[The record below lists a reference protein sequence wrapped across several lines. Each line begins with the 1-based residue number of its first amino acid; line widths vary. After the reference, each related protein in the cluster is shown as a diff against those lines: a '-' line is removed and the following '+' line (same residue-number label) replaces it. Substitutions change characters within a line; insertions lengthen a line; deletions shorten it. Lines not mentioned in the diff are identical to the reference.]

1 MTIHITKNTV
11 YINVQYEKYMV
22 YSLYMLLKKY
32 KLIEQ
37 QNVHSVVE
45 EIKLK

>member
-1 MTIHITKNTV
+1 MFNTKN
-11 YINVQYEKYMV
+11 INYGIFIVHFT
-22 YSLYMLLKKY
+22 KKY